1 MRLLVPFVCGWV
13 KMCLLVWIHMAS
25 RLYVLYACVPTANTC
40 SPLLLV
46 GSVGMGLPDF
56 GIKQLYHMVF

>member
-1 MRLLVPFVCGWV
+1 
-13 KMCLLVWIHMAS
+13 MCLLVWIHMAS
-25 RLYVLYACVPTANTC
+25 RLDVLYACVPTANTC

-56 GIKQLYHMVF
+56 GIKQLFHMVF